1 MTMFK
6 DNDDVNRK
14 LVKPEFLV
22 KNILGCYFDKKETP
36 IVSEKEVF
44 RDNLIRRAK
53 DKSKNTFYKR
63 FNSDKSMSSTGSP
76 TNNSKDQIVYMVEDG
91 TDLAINKK
99 VKVNVTTY
107 LDKYNF

>member
-1 MTMFK
+1 
-6 DNDDVNRK
+6 
-14 LVKPEFLV
+14 
-22 KNILGCYFDKKETP
+22 
-36 IVSEKEVF
+36 
-44 RDNLIRRAK
+44 
-53 DKSKNTFYKR
+53 
-63 FNSDKSMSSTGSP
+63 MSSTGSP